1 MAHHAAGNPQ
11 AKSPWLGEPVNEALN
26 RLKRLIGLGSEEVS
40 VSKAALLKYFECV
53 DEWNAHY
60 FEDDWCD
67 GPRGQSCADYIDW
80 FNEVHR

>member
-1 MAHHAAGNPQ
+1 MNGIRERF
-11 AKSPWLGEPVNEALN
+11 L
-26 RLKRLIGLGSEEVS
+26 RFIGRSDQEVS

-60 FEDDWCD
+60 FDDEWCD
-67 GPRGQSCADYIDW
+67 GPRGIDCSSYIDW